1 MTISRDTNQVGTD
14 VRQKGGFI
22 ISGLA
27 AGHIVFHW
35 IIQSFIVVLPEIQ
48 SAFQLNAVGVGG
60 ILTVRELASG
70 LVSLP
75 GGVIVDLIRR
85 RWGTLLAVCLGAT
98 GLGSL
103 LMGVSPAYPLLLM
116 GLAAVAISHSV
127 WHLPASASLS
137 YHVPHRRGMALAFHG
152 VGGSVGDVAGP
163 LATGA
168 LLAVLGWRG
177 ILSAYAVAPLFLG
190 ILAIWAFKDIGAM
203 REAHAT
209 TANMAARMEMTRR
222 LLNNR
227 VLWGIAFVG
236 GLRSMA
242 LVALVTLLPLYLAHE
257 LDLSPFSRGF
267 HIGLL
272 IAIGLVAKPIM
283 GNLSDRW
290 GRKTVLVPGL
300 IWSAALSLLLIPN
313 GQGIELTVTIALL
326 GLFLYPDQ
334 PILTAAAL
342 ETMGPEVAT
351 TGLGFVAFIRFMMAA
366 TSSLIVGGLY
376 EGVSVDAALYY
387 IAGLFGVAA
396 VVFASLPLRSDRT

>member
-1 MTISRDTNQVGTD
+1 MGITGEANPVGSD
-14 VRQKGGFI
+14 IRQRSGFI
-22 ISGLA
+22 VSGLA

-35 IIQSFIVVLPEIQ
+35 IIQSFIVLLPEIQ

-75 GGVIVDLIRR
+75 GGVIVDLIRN
-85 RWGTLLAVCLGAT
+85 RWGTLLAVCLGVA

-103 LMGVSPAYPLLLM
+103 AMGFSPVYPLLLV
-116 GLAAVAISHSV
+116 GLAAVAISHSI

-163 LATGA
+163 LVTGA

-190 ILAIWAFKDIGAM
+190 FLAIWAFKNIGAT
-203 REAHAT
+203 READAT
-209 TANMAARMEMTRR
+209 TADMATRIEMTRR
-222 LLNNR
+222 LVKNR

-242 LVALVTLLPLYLAHE
+242 LVALVTMLPLYLAHD
-257 LDLSPFSRGF
+257 LALSPFSRGF

-272 IAIGLVAKPIM
+272 IAVGLVAKPLM

-300 IWSAALSLLLIPN
+300 IWSAAFSLLLIPN
-313 GQGIELTVTIALL
+313 GQGAELTVTIALL

-342 ETMGPEVAT
+342 DTMGKEVAT
-351 TGLGFVAFIRFMMAA
+351 TGLGFIAFIRFMMAA
-366 TSSLIVGGLY
+366 SSSLIVGGLY

-396 VVFASLPLRSDRT
+396 VVFASLPLRSSRT

>member
-1 MTISRDTNQVGTD
+1 MALSRETNRVGSD
-14 VRQKGGFI
+14 VRQRGEFI
-22 ISGLA
+22 VSGLA

-75 GGVIVDLIRR
+75 GGVVVDLIRK
-85 RWGTLLAVCLGAT
+85 RWGTLLAVCLGVA

-103 LMGVSPAYPLLLM
+103 VMGFSPVYPLLLI
-116 GLAAVAISHSV
+116 GLAAVAISHSI

-163 LATGA
+163 LVTGA

-190 ILAIWAFKDIGAM
+190 FLAIWAFKNIGAK
-203 REAHAT
+203 READAT
-209 TANMAARMEMTRR
+209 TADMATRIEMTRR
-222 LLNNR
+222 LIKNR

-257 LDLSPFSRGF
+257 LALSPFSRGF

-272 IAIGLVAKPIM
+272 IAVGLVAKPLM

-300 IWSAALSLLLIPN
+300 IWSAAFSLLLIPN
-313 GQGIELTVTIALL
+313 GQGVELTVTIALL

-342 ETMGPEVAT
+342 ETMGQEVAT
-351 TGLGFVAFIRFMMAA
+351 TGLGFIAFIRFMMAA
-366 TSSLIVGGLY
+366 SSALIVGGLY

-387 IAGLFGVAA
+387 IAALFGVAA
-396 VVFASLPLRSDRT
+396 VVFAILPLRTGRA

>member
-1 MTISRDTNQVGTD
+1 MAITCEANPVGSD
-14 VRQKGGFI
+14 VRQRGGFI
-22 ISGLA
+22 VSGLA

-75 GGVIVDLIRR
+75 GGVVVDLIRK
-85 RWGTLLAVCLGAT
+85 RWGTLLAVCLGVA

-103 LMGVSPAYPLLLM
+103 VMGFSPVYPLLLI
-116 GLAAVAISHSV
+116 GLAAVAISHSI

-163 LATGA
+163 LVTGA

-190 ILAIWAFKDIGAM
+190 FLAIWAFKNIGAK
-203 REAHAT
+203 READAT
-209 TANMAARMEMTRR
+209 TADMATRIEMTRR
-222 LLNNR
+222 LIKNR

-257 LDLSPFSRGF
+257 LALSPFSRGF

-272 IAIGLVAKPIM
+272 IAVGLVAKPLM
-283 GNLSDRW
+283 GSLSDRW

-300 IWSAALSLLLIPN
+300 IWSAAFSLLLIPN
-313 GQGIELTVTIALL
+313 GQGVELTVTIALL

-342 ETMGPEVAT
+342 ETMGQEVAT
-351 TGLGFVAFIRFMMAA
+351 TGLGFIAFIRFMMAA
-366 TSSLIVGGLY
+366 SSALIVGGLY

-387 IAGLFGVAA
+387 IAALFGVAA
-396 VVFASLPLRSDRT
+396 VVFAILPLRTGRA

>member
-1 MTISRDTNQVGTD
+1 MAITGEANPVGSD
-14 VRQKGGFI
+14 VRQRGGFI
-22 ISGLA
+22 VSGLA

-75 GGVIVDLIRR
+75 GGVVVDLIRK
-85 RWGTLLAVCLGAT
+85 RWGTLLAVCLGVS

-103 LMGVSPAYPLLLM
+103 VMGFSPVYPLLLI
-116 GLAAVAISHSV
+116 GLAAVAISHSI
-127 WHLPASASLS
+127 WHLPASASIS

-163 LATGA
+163 LVTGA

-177 ILSAYAVAPLFLG
+177 ILSAYAVAPLFFG
-190 ILAIWAFKDIGAM
+190 FLAIWAFKNIGAT
-203 REAHAT
+203 REVDAT
-209 TANMAARMEMTRR
+209 TADVATRIEMTRR
-222 LLNNR
+222 LIKNR

-257 LDLSPFSRGF
+257 LALSPFSRGF

-272 IAIGLVAKPIM
+272 IAVGLVAKPLM

-300 IWSAALSLLLIPN
+300 IWSAAFSLMLIPN
-313 GQGIELTVTIALL
+313 GQGVELTVTIALL

-342 ETMGPEVAT
+342 ETMGKEVAT
-351 TGLGFVAFIRFMMAA
+351 TGLGFIAFIRFMMAA
-366 TSSLIVGGLY
+366 SSSLIVGGLY

-396 VVFASLPLRSDRT
+396 VVLASLPLRSRRT

>member
-1 MTISRDTNQVGTD
+1 MAITCEANPVGSD
-14 VRQKGGFI
+14 VRQRGGFI
-22 ISGLA
+22 VSGLA

-75 GGVIVDLIRR
+75 GGVVVDLIRK
-85 RWGTLLAVCLGAT
+85 RWGTLLAVCLGVA

-103 LMGVSPAYPLLLM
+103 VMGFSPVYPLLLI
-116 GLAAVAISHSV
+116 GLAAVAISHSI

-163 LATGA
+163 LVTGA

-190 ILAIWAFKDIGAM
+190 FLAIWAFKNIGAK
-203 REAHAT
+203 READAT
-209 TANMAARMEMTRR
+209 TADMATRIEMTRR
-222 LLNNR
+222 LIKNR

-257 LDLSPFSRGF
+257 LALSPFSRGF

-272 IAIGLVAKPIM
+272 IAVGLVAKPLM

-300 IWSAALSLLLIPN
+300 IWSAAFSLLLIPN
-313 GQGIELTVTIALL
+313 GQGVELTVTIALL

-342 ETMGPEVAT
+342 ETMGQEVAT
-351 TGLGFVAFIRFMMAA
+351 TGLGFIAFIRFMMAA
-366 TSSLIVGGLY
+366 SSALIVGGLY

-387 IAGLFGVAA
+387 IAALFGVAA
-396 VVFASLPLRSDRT
+396 VVFAILPLRAGRA

>member
-1 MTISRDTNQVGTD
+1 MAITCEANPVGSD
-14 VRQKGGFI
+14 VRQRGGFI
-22 ISGLA
+22 VSGLA

-75 GGVIVDLIRR
+75 GGVVVDLIRK
-85 RWGTLLAVCLGAT
+85 RWGTLLAVCLGVA

-103 LMGVSPAYPLLLM
+103 VMGFSPVYPLLLI
-116 GLAAVAISHSV
+116 GLAAVAISHSI

-163 LATGA
+163 LVTGA

-190 ILAIWAFKDIGAM
+190 FLAIWAFKNIGAK
-203 REAHAT
+203 READAT
-209 TANMAARMEMTRR
+209 TADMATRIEMTRR
-222 LLNNR
+222 LIKNR

-257 LDLSPFSRGF
+257 LALSPFSRGF

-272 IAIGLVAKPIM
+272 IAVGLVAKPLM

-300 IWSAALSLLLIPN
+300 IWSAAFSLLLIPN
-313 GQGIELTVTIALL
+313 GQGVELTVTIALL

-342 ETMGPEVAT
+342 ETMGQEVAT
-351 TGLGFVAFIRFMMAA
+351 TGLGFIAFIRFMMAA
-366 TSSLIVGGLY
+366 SSALIVGGLY

-387 IAGLFGVAA
+387 IAALFGVAA
-396 VVFASLPLRSDRT
+396 VVFAILPLRTGRA